1 VELRFTLP
9 QLRKLDLAGTEVLV
23 CGLAEGE
30 RPPKGVAGL
39 VDWRLAGRLS
49 RLVASGFVSGAL
61 GETLLVP
68 GRPKLPFDKILLFG
82 VGTARDFSEL
92 VFRAVVEKVLATLE
106 GLKARTAV
114 VELPGRHFTAFR
126 PNAPRT
132 SCSRSRAGVPSTT
145 PGRSSSRSTPSASSL
160 SRRSSSD
167 GACGSS
173 ERHRPRISG
182 L

>member
-1 VELRFTLP
+1 MELRFTLP

-23 CGLAEGE
+23 CSFSEGE

-39 VDWRLAGRLS
+39 VDWRLAGRIS

-82 VGTARDFSEL
+82 IGNPRDFSEL
-92 VFRAVVEKVLATLE
+92 VFRAVVENVLATLE

-114 VELPGRHFTAFR
+114 VELPGRHFDGI
-126 PNAPRT
+126 APE
-132 SCSRSRAGVPSTT
+132 RAADVLLEM
-145 PGRSSSRSTPSASSL
+145 SASRPEHDSWTL
-160 SRRSSSD
+160 VEPLEAQRVIAQQTVLERR
-167 GACGSS
+167 
-173 ERHRPRISG
+173 RVRQ

>member
-1 VELRFTLP
+1 MELRFTLP
-9 QLRKLDLAGTEVLV
+9 QLRRLDLAGTEVLV
-23 CGLAEGE
+23 CGLAQGE

-82 VGTARDFSEL
+82 VGTTRDFSEL

-114 VELPGRHFTAFR
+114 VELPGRHFDGISPERAADILLEIAGGR
-126 PNAPRT
+126 PEHDAWTLVEPLDAQRVIAQQT
-132 SCSRSRAGVPSTT
+132 I
-145 PGRSSSRSTPSASSL
+145 L
-160 SRRSSSD
+160 ERR
-167 GACGSS
+167 
-173 ERHRPRISG
+173 RVRQ

>member
-23 CGLAEGE
+23 CAFTEGE

-39 VDWRLAGRLS
+39 VDWRLVGRVS
-49 RLVASGFVSGAL
+49 RLVVDGFVSGAL
-61 GETLLVP
+61 GEVLLVP

-82 VGTARDFSEL
+82 IGNQRDFSEL
-92 VFRAVVEKVLATLE
+92 VFRAVVEKVLSTLE

-114 VELPGRHFTAFR
+114 VELPGRHFDGIAPERAADILLEMSANR
-126 PNAPRT
+126 PDHDAWTLIEPLEAQRVIAQQT
-132 SCSRSRAGVPSTT
+132 V
-145 PGRSSSRSTPSASSL
+145 L
-160 SRRSSSD
+160 ERR
-167 GACGSS
+167 
-173 ERHRPRISG
+173 RVRQ